1 MKESLIKKHKIL
13 GGLFLMFGCFQLYR
27 AFKLTPG
34 AIKEI
39 NKIIKGV

>member
-1 MKESLIKKHKIL
+1 MKEPLLKKNKIL
-13 GGLFLMFGCFQLYR
+13 GGLFLIFGCFQLYR

-39 NKIIKGV
+39 KKIIKGE